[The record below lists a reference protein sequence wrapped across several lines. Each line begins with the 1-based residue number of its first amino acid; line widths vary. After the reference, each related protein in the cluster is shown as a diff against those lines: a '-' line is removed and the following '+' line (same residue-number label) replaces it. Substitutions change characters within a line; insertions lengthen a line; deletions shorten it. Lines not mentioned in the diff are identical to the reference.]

1 MDKNTNRPRTIDE
14 IYLRPERNMQGVHE
28 LMDFQTFRVIVRS
41 RVTEIPVTELIIKS
55 VEQMAV
61 DQGINALKF
70 YNRKRKNT
78 DFHDADLEGVDDYS
92 LNDISDG
99 ENESFIENDADDI
112 LRDMELE
119 EIDGLL
125 DEIQASSPNHH
136 HNHDT

>member
-1 MDKNTNRPRTIDE
+1 
-14 IYLRPERNMQGVHE
+14 MQGVHE

-136 HNHDT
+136 HMLIDLVFYALFVCLD